1 MVLKHRHIRNHV
13 IIEVAIRSGIQL
25 QKVHEFMITYSSLKV
40 YYTVIYGIL
49 IKKLTSTAHEKYV
62 CKMYKVLSHV

>member
-49 IKKLTSTAHEKYV
+49 IKKRTSSAQENMCVRCIKF
-62 CKMYKVLSHV
+62 